1 MLKYKIDVAD
11 ALERRGFGAYQARK
25 SGLLSQDT
33 LKKVCSESTSITLD
47 SLNGLCAILDL
58 QPKDILEYVEGEEER
73 EGLKNFVPRKNKK
86 V

>member
-1 MLKYKIDVAD
+1 MLRYKINIAD

-33 LKKVCSESTSITLD
+33 LKKVCAESTNITLD

-58 QPKDILEYVEGEEER
+58 QPKDILEYVEDEGDIER
-73 EGLKNFVPRKNKK
+73 LKKFIPRKTKK